1 MTSPEA
7 QREIPMTT
15 DQTQKPAPA
24 EDRARRKTLEG
35 WVLSDAMD
43 KTRVVRIVRR
53 YRHSLY
59 GKVLTGYTKVHAH
72 DETNDSKKGDRVLI
86 AETRP
91 LSKLKRWRVVKV
103 LDRASVGQNVEAAS

>member
-1 MTSPEA
+1 
-7 QREIPMTT
+7 MTT

-53 YRHSLY
+53 FRHSLY

-72 DETNDSKKGDRVLI
+72 DEANDSKKGDRVALMS
-86 AETRP
+86 TRP
-91 LSKLKRWRVVKV
+91 LSKLKRWRVVQV
-103 LDRASVGQNVEAAS
+103 LGRASVGRNVEAAG